1 MTKELSI
8 KKLAINNPSFDELQ
22 NLLKAISAQP
32 INTVNWEGFPTSA
45 KASFKIAHN
54 GNNLFLQYNVSEN
67 EILAQIDADNGKVS
81 KDSCV
86 EFFVSFDDNKHYYNI
101 ELSCI
106 GKLLMGYRDL
116 RPNAVYADDSVLAS
130 IKRVSSLGSE
140 SFDKKEGNFNWTLT
154 LIIPKTAFWGSDIK
168 TFDGLDAR
176 ANFYKCGD
184 NLTQK
189 HYLSWSPIGT
199 EKPSFHETSY
209 FGILKFE

>member
-1 MTKELSI
+1 M
-8 KKLAINNPSFDELQ
+8 KKLNIKRIKTDNLCVEQLNEILRNVSAESIGMINWD
-22 NLLKAISAQP
+22 
-32 INTVNWEGFPTSA
+32 GFPASVC
-45 KASFKIAHN
+45 ASFKIAHN
-54 GNNLFLQYNVSEN
+54 GDYLFLLFDVSES
-67 EILAQIDADNGKVS
+67 EILAQVGEDNGKVS

-86 EFFVSFDDNKHYYNI
+86 EFFVSFDNNEHYYNI

-116 RPNAVYADDSVLAS
+116 RPNAQYASEEVLAS
-130 IKRVSSLGSE
+130 IKRHSTLGTE
-140 SFDKKEGNFNWTLT
+140 TFDKKDGNFSWQLS
-154 LIIPKTAFWGSDIK
+154 LIIPKSAFWGDDIK
-168 TFDGLDAR
+168 TFNGFEAK

-199 EKPSFHETSY
+199 EKPSFHERDF